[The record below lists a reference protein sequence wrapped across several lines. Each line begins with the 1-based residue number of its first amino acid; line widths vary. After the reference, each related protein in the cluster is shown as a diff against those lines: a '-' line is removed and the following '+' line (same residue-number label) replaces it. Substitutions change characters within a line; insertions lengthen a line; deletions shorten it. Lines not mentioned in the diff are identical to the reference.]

1 MQPKLSLEDI
11 NSPDG
16 EIANLLA
23 RREHGEHWDSLTAEE
38 MIATY
43 DRWRAL
49 IEFDNEGHTS
59 TRQRALIAEARS
71 DWQRALWDAMMPGTR
86 PKLPGE
92 VGFV

>member
-11 NSPDG
+11 ISPDG

-23 RREHGEHWDSLTAEE
+23 RREHSERWDSLTADE

-49 IEFDNEGHTS
+49 IALDSAGHS
-59 TRQRALIAEARS
+59 NARQRALIAEARS
-71 DWQRALWDAMMPGTR
+71 EWQRALWDAMMPEARTR
-86 PKLPGE
+86 LR
-92 VGFV
+92 